1 MTTLSIPKPQLVDVD
16 LDLIDP
22 NPWQP
27 RAHLNPE
34 HVHDLKVSILA
45 VGLLDEPRAREKEG
59 RYELAYGHTR
69 VEALRGLHATGQW
82 GPTVTLKVSPH
93 TDEDM
98 AYMAMEENR
107 SRKDLTAAEEI
118 SGWAK
123 ILREIPGVTVQS
135 LADRAGVDRST
146 MSKNLAILDLP
157 NSVLDL
163 VDSGQMSVRS
173 AREFLTL
180 QNDNHCHEDQMEL
193 VLKDL
198 SGTLGNSFSSKPP
211 DYRLKTVRR
220 SIKGLAEGS
229 AAYGYGG
236 GFDQVSRTWRPL
248 RNGEGNARSCRFDVA
263 AFKAAYP
270 DHIHVLPIGDE
281 SGGSE
286 WTCDAKSWASWSA
299 RATREANQAA
309 PDEDTAP
316 AHQSQQGKQANS
328 AGSGW
333 WKALKKDPVVVRQV
347 GKRLRA
353 MKSVK
358 DLTEEDILALGTRVQ
373 PLYGE
378 ALKLPQAA
386 QPEGV
391 PPLQDGGAQNPPM
404 FDFSECAGC
413 VTGAKWRA
421 PPSWEG
427 GTARLVCTNQQAWM
441 DRRSVG
447 MQKWVDRAERQ
458 KELDAAHDLEAIKL
472 LTQSQDRTVE
482 RRYSSALVVSMR
494 GGLEEAEQVKPLSRS
509 ETGWEERTRYDYW
522 PAGATEFAALT
533 GLTLPDVGD
542 WSSERRWEQTAE
554 EWLLTAPADFDWS
567 RALACLQVW
576 QARCVMG
583 MGKDIWGDVRETVA
597 GATGI
602 EKLER

>member
-1 MTTLSIPKPQLVDVD
+1 MTTLSIPKPQLVDVN

-27 RAHLNPE
+27 RAHLTTA
-34 HVHDLKVSILA
+34 HIHDLQVSILA

-69 VEALRGLHATGQW
+69 VEALRGLHATAQW

-98 AYMAMEENR
+98 AYMVMEENR

-123 ILREIPGVTVQS
+123 ILREIPGVTIQS
-135 LADRAGVDRST
+135 LADRAGVDRTT

-173 AREFLTL
+173 AREFLAL
-180 QNDNHCHEDQMEL
+180 QNDNHCHQDQMEL

-198 SGTLGNSFSSKPP
+198 TGSGGYSGSKPS

-220 SIKGLAEGS
+220 SIRGLASGH
-229 AAYGYGG
+229 AAYGYGS
-236 GFDQVSRTWRPL
+236 GFDNASKTWRPL
-248 RNGEGNARSCRFDVA
+248 HNGEGNARSCRFDTD
-263 AFKAAYP
+263 AFKIAYP
-270 DHIHVLPIGDE
+270 NHIHVLPEGEE
-281 SGGSE
+281 SGGRE
-286 WTCDAKSWASWSA
+286 WTCDAKSWASWST
-299 RATREANQAA
+299 RATREANQVAA
-309 PDEDTAP
+309 EGGTAAVNDSKAGP
-316 AHQSQQGKQANS
+316 KPQGAE
-328 AGSGW
+328 GW
-333 WKALKKDPVVVRQV
+333 WKAVKKDPVVIGVV

-358 DLTEEDILALGTRVQ
+358 ELTEEELLALGTRVEPPGPGNFTQ
-373 PLYGE
+373 
-378 ALKLPQAA
+378 LPQHA
-386 QPEGV
+386 QPDGV
-391 PPLQDGGAQNPPM
+391 PPVQNNGAKQPPM
-404 FDFSECAGC
+404 FDFSECATC
-413 VTGAKWRA
+413 VTGAGWQA
-421 PPSWEG
+421 PPSWQG

-447 MQKWVDRAERQ
+447 MQKWVDMAERQ
-458 KELDAAHDLEAIKL
+458 KELDAAYDLEAIKL
-472 LTQSQDRTVE
+472 LTQSHDRTLE
-482 RRYSSALVVSMR
+482 RRYSSALVFSMT
-494 GGLEEAEQVKPLSRS
+494 GFINDAEQVSPLSWG
-509 ETGWEERTRYDYW
+509 ETGWEERTRYNYW
-522 PAGATEFAALT
+522 PAGAVQFAALT

-542 WSSERRWEQTAE
+542 WASERKWQEQSE
-554 EWLLTAPADFDWS
+554 NWLRTAPADADWS

-597 GATGI
+597 GATQ
-602 EKLER
+602 